1 MFQNIIYRLNELFKE
16 FKEKNNTRNTFLFI
30 KKENIIISVLTNIPI
45 RTINTFKCVSFRVKV
60 S

>member
-45 RTINTFKCVSFRVKV
+45 GL
-60 S
+60 